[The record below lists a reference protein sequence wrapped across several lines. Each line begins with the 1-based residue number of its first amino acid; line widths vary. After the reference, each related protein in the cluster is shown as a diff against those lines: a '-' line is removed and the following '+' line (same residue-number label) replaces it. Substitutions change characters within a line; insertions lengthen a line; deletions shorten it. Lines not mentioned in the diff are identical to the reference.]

1 MLATKVSFMSFFFL
15 TANGRVRERKEE
27 RERDTHTH
35 THTEAEN
42 SGVRRKENG
51 RSLTQP
57 E

>member
-1 MLATKVSFMSFFFL
+1 MSFFFL

-27 RERDTHTH
+27 RERETHTH
-35 THTEAEN
+35 THTHTSRGRELWSEE
-42 SGVRRKENG
+42 ENG

>member
-1 MLATKVSFMSFFFL
+1 MSFFFL

-35 THTEAEN
+35 TQAEN

-51 RSLTQP
+51 RSLSQP